1 MREPKFPHP
10 DKRLVLKALAAGL
23 LGAGPL
29 AASSQL
35 LGRIPAPLPAGQS
48 IYDLRGPVT
57 VNNEPATMETLIHA
71 RDVVATGPS
80 ALVVFV
86 VGRDAF
92 LLRENSQL
100 RLGGDN
106 FLVDTLSLVTGA
118 LLSVFGKSQH
128 RLIVPTATIG
138 IRGTGLYAMA
148 QPDLSYLCTCYGVVD
163 IQATGGGEAETI
175 ESTHHDAPRYIAEA
189 GDQRIRPAPF
199 IDHTDDEL
207 MLIETLVGRRPP
219 FSLFDPGYGGRPRY

>member
-1 MREPKFPHP
+1 M
-10 DKRLVLKALAAGL
+10 LKALAAGL
-23 LGAGPL
+23 MGARPL

-35 LGRIPAPLPAGQS
+35 LGRIPAPLPPGQS

-57 VNNEPATMETLIHA
+57 VNNNPATMETAIRA
-71 RDVVATGPS
+71 GDVVATGPS
-80 ALVVFV
+80 GTVVFV
-86 VGRDAF
+86 VGPDAF

-100 RLGGDN
+100 RLEGDSLLLDSLN
-106 FLVDTLSLVTGA
+106 LVTGA
-118 LLSVFGKSQH
+118 VLSVFGKSQH
-128 RLIVPTATIG
+128 KLVMPTATIG
-138 IRGTGLYAMA
+138 IRGTGLYAVA

-163 IQATGGGEAETI
+163 IQATGSDQAETI
-175 ESTHHDAPRYIAEA
+175 ASTHHDAPRYIAA
-189 GDQRIRPAPF
+189 DGDQRIRPAPF

>member
-1 MREPKFPHP
+1 MRDQDRPHP
-10 DKRLVLKALAAGL
+10 DKRLMLKALAAGL
-23 LGAGPL
+23 MGARPL

-35 LGRIPAPLPAGQS
+35 LGRIPAPLPPGQS

-57 VNNEPATMETLIHA
+57 VNNNPATMETAIRA
-71 RDVVATGPS
+71 GDVVATGPS
-80 ALVVFV
+80 GTVVFV
-86 VGRDAF
+86 VGPDAF

-100 RLGGDN
+100 RLEGDSLLLDSLN
-106 FLVDTLSLVTGA
+106 LVTGA
-118 LLSVFGKSQH
+118 VLSVFGKSQH
-128 RLIVPTATIG
+128 KLVMPTATIG
-138 IRGTGLYAMA
+138 IRGTGLYAVA

-163 IQATGGGEAETI
+163 IQATGSDQAETI
-175 ESTHHDAPRYIAEA
+175 ASTHHDAPRYIAA
-189 GDQRIRPAPF
+189 DGDQRIRPAPF